1 MRQEGKEGGHEGAPP
16 DPAAPN
22 LTPPPF
28 PPFPSLPLPLI
39 VRMVSSC
46 FEKCMDRRHKDGDL
60 TVGETACLDRC
71 AAKYWATTGIVGQL
85 LGGGAPGGAPK

>member
-1 MRQEGKEGGHEGAPP
+1 
-16 DPAAPN
+16 
-22 LTPPPF
+22 
-28 PPFPSLPLPLI
+28 
-39 VRMVSSC
+39 MVSSC

-71 AAKYWATTGIVGQL
+71 SAKYWATTGIVGQL